1 MTVLAAGTC
10 MLIAASAQTRW
21 RSPRLLSPMLKLGQR
36 SYEVYL
42 THMFLVFALFQIFLA
57 IGTPMIGVPA
67 LFFVVILLSGLLG
80 ELVARFYS
88 EPANRFLRE
97 RWGDGA
103 NRLGSVIEPA
113 EAAMHEEKARVE
125 KA

>member
-1 MTVLAAGTC
+1 MTVLALGTC
-10 MLIAASAQTRW
+10 MLIAAAAQTRW

-42 THMFLVFALFQIFLA
+42 THMFVVFALFQLFVA
-57 IGTPMIGVPA
+57 IGKPVTGVPA
-67 LFFVVILLSGLLG
+67 LFLVVILMSGLFG
-80 ELVARFYS
+80 EVVARFYS

-103 NRLGSVIEPA
+103 NRLGSVIDPA
-113 EAAMHEEKARVE
+113 EAATRDEKP
-125 KA
+125 